1 MVLRVHDYVA
11 GIKELHV
18 AVDIFAKQR
27 MDSTVGWSHITISSL
42 FETFFNR
49 TIPWREFQKV
59 NVRSSLNIA

>member
-27 MDSTVGWSHITISSL
+27 MDSTVGWSNITISSL
-42 FETFFNR
+42 FETFFLTGPYRGGNFKR
-49 TIPWREFQKV
+49 
-59 NVRSSLNIA
+59 